1 MRLMTAGLTSTPEDC
16 GSLAKLQQCTCSFI
30 CDMVATET
38 VCQKTN
44 GTEIYE
50 VSIVLAP
57 SAETMSDTNGKKIPL
72 LPYTVY
78 CLKLQNVQFLSPRI
92 TNFSDLNRI

>member
-1 MRLMTAGLTSTPEDC
+1 
-16 GSLAKLQQCTCSFI
+16 
-30 CDMVATET
+30 MVVTET

-57 SAETMSDTNGKKIPL
+57 PAETMSDTNGKKIGLVPTTSIYCI
-72 LPYTVY
+72 LPKTSE
-78 CLKLQNVQFLSPRI
+78 CSIFITQNY
-92 TNFSDLNRI
+92 